1 MVEVFKTTVT
11 HSEHARML
19 VVEIQ
24 KTFRG
29 YRVNFDLEDCDRILR
44 VEYHGGSIQASEL
57 IRFLQTYGFD
67 AEVLTEELK
76 NTDYEQNIYNRKN
89 L

>member
-1 MVEVFKTTVT
+1 
-11 HSEHARML
+11 ML
-19 VVEIQ
+19 VDEIQ
-24 KTFRG
+24 KAFMG

-44 VEYHGGSIQASEL
+44 VECQDGCIQASDVIL
-57 IRFLQTYGFD
+57 FLQKSGFD

-76 NTDYEQNIYNRKN
+76 NTDYEQNIYNRTN